1 MRTEF
6 HNLEFMVTSE
16 VMQTDDGRW
25 QVLLRDNDSGQ
36 IVGAARFFSVDREA
50 DALAYA
56 ERLCS

>member
-6 HNLEFMVTSE
+6 HNPDFMITSE

-25 QVLLRDNDSGQ
+25 RVMLRDDDSGRTLDT
-36 IVGAARFFSVDREA
+36 VRFYSSEA

-56 ERLCS
+56 EKLCL

>member
-6 HNLEFMVTSE
+6 FNVEFMITSE
-16 VMQTDDGRW
+16 VMQTPDGRW
-25 QVLLRDNDSGQ
+25 RVLLRDDDSGQ
-36 IVGAARFFSVDREA
+36 TVGPARFYTDEA